1 MQQLVTIVIKGWHL
15 ENQSQAAVGKSEE
28 QSTATT
34 RCLFLWFTFSKC
46 PFSGPLS
53 SSCLLS
59 RVLLTLCAL
68 LHPPFLSSYIF
79 IHICLPLPFS
89 LSVWP
94 LLPLICLMFLP
105 STHLQVTSSRAA
117 AQLAGTESQRDSFA
131 QQAFGSA
138 FHMSTEGGPAP
149 AGPSMYYSCAT
160 LPAQVHIPK
169 GITMMLQ
176 LLCDWC
182 VLHCSCTHCNQSVLK
197 GFM

>member
-1 MQQLVTIVIKGWHL
+1 MP
-15 ENQSQAAVGKSEE
+15 
-28 QSTATT
+28 
-34 RCLFLWFTFSKC
+34 FLRPSVFFVSPVPC
-46 PFSGPLS
+46 PPN
-53 SSCLLS
+53 
-59 RVLLTLCAL
+59 LCAL

-89 LSVWP
+89 LSVLP

-117 AQLAGTESQRDSFA
+117 AQLAGTDSPSQSQRDSFA